1 MAHIWDESQRDDSSA
16 DPEHDFES
24 FLRRKVE
31 QCTQDVPTSQLTTT
45 ALDQSESSSLPAN
58 TVEEGFGSTTS
69 EATPETSLPSELPL
83 ANVAEEKVTEYSI
96 SDAHPVAGRH
106 VVERQ
111 VTLRVDEEWVRISN
125 ESYNKAVVDMT
136 PLEIIQRQHDLNK
149 LRFLIPAQQFGLQN
163 ALEELLK
170 KETAE
175 NRAKYT
181 ALISE
186 NVKSLR
192 ARSQPKEGTPKKARD
207 KKVGSGATGAV
218 SGKGQ
223 KVAKQFH
230 TMGFDAGF
238 TETKLKEQ
246 GLWND
251 NVEVYVKKLYAS

>member
-1 MAHIWDESQRDDSSA
+1 MAHAWDEQQRDDSSA

-45 ALDQSESSSLPAN
+45 APDQSESSHPPAAI
-58 TVEEGFGSTTS
+58 VEAESGSTTS
-69 EATPETSLPSELPL
+69 EATPETNPPSELPL
-83 ANVAEEKVTEYSI
+83 ANVADEKVTEYSI
-96 SDAHPVAGRH
+96 SEPHPVAGRH

-125 ESYNKAVVDMT
+125 EAYNKAIVEMT
-136 PLEIIQRQHDLNK
+136 PLEIIQRQHDLNQ
-149 LRFLIPAQQFGLQN
+149 LRFLIPARQFGLAN

-186 NVKSLR
+186 NIKALR
-192 ARSQPKEGTPKKARD
+192 ARSQPKEGAPKKP
-207 KKVGSGATGAV
+207 
-218 SGKGQ
+218 
-223 KVAKQFH
+223 
-230 TMGFDAGF
+230 
-238 TETKLKEQ
+238 
-246 GLWND
+246 
-251 NVEVYVKKLYAS
+251 